1 MRVLNSTEPVST
13 FPLTETERDLE
24 TIEKI
29 IRLTKGEGLLLALDS
44 NTRSKIRSD
53 THTKARGRA
62 MEEYIMTRDL
72 LIMNVD
78 SDVPTFE
85 STRGRSWIDLT
96 LKQYTSTENKGL
108 DVWGRSKLR

>member
-1 MRVLNSTEPVST
+1 M
-13 FPLTETERDLE
+13 D
-24 TIEKI
+24 
-29 IRLTKGEGLLLALDS
+29 
-44 NTRSKIRSD
+44 
-53 THTKARGRA
+53 
-62 MEEYIMTRDL
+62 EYIITRDL